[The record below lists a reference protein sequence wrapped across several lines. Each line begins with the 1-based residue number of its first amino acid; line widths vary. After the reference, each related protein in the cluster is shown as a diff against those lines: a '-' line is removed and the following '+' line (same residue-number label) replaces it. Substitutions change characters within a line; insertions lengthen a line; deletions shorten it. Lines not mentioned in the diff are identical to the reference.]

1 MSRNKISGQIPP
13 KIGQL
18 KVETTPGSESEPEQL
33 DMGDSNEKDYWV
45 LVGPA
50 LDDELLSFVRCLR
63 VRPSGRRGTSR
74 SRPTSRPTRSATMST
89 SRLTAPSTR
98 GMPHK
103 FYHGRTGRVWN
114 VTKRAVGVE
123 INKQVGNRI
132 IRKMIHVRACG
143 SCASIKV
150 HQRIPYKED

>member
-13 KIGQL
+13 EIGQL
-18 KVETTPGSESEPEQL
+18 KVEMTPGSEPEPEQL

-63 VRPSGRRGTSR
+63 VSGAFGKKGYI
-74 SRPTSRPTRSATMST
+74 PLST
-89 SRLTAPSTR
+89 YLKTYKIGDHVDIK
-98 GMPHK
+98 GMLHK
-103 FYHGRTGRVWN
+103 FYHGRTGRVWI